1 MKQKKFVLLF
11 AFCAMFLSLYLSSCV
26 KGTLADSPNP
36 NASPGIVNQNTP
48 ATNTQTTTPTQYLSL
63 QLAQDATNTDE
74 TVIAFKPGASTA
86 YVKNEDAL
94 YFQGAGMV
102 SLSSLSSDNLA
113 LSINTLPLPK
123 PSLTIG
129 LAVTAQTNGIY
140 KLNKTGLKA
149 LPKIF
154 EIWLMDNYTK
164 DSLDFRNNPT
174 YAFNIYTSDA
184 TSYGSQR
191 FSLVVRQ
198 NQALGIHLLNFT
210 ASATNGRAQIG
221 WLTENEADYT
231 NFTVQRSINNGQTF
245 TDVTTFTSAGLGAYS
260 FLDKAPAKGTD
271 QYRLKIQDLNG
282 AITYSKVISLSY

>member
-11 AFCAMFLSLYLSSCV
+11 AFCAMFLSLYLTSCV

-154 EIWLMDNYTK
+154 EIW
-164 DSLDFRNNPT
+164 
-174 YAFNIYTSDA
+174 
-184 TSYGSQR
+184 
-191 FSLVVRQ
+191 
-198 NQALGIHLLNFT
+198 
-210 ASATNGRAQIG
+210 
-221 WLTENEADYT
+221 
-231 NFTVQRSINNGQTF
+231 
-245 TDVTTFTSAGLGAYS
+245 
-260 FLDKAPAKGTD
+260 
-271 QYRLKIQDLNG
+271 
-282 AITYSKVISLSY
+282 